1 MSKIKERIIIIIL
14 IIFVISA
21 SVYTHIHLN
30 YNPVKDNICLAKI
43 DCPDVKLEWELD
55 TDGVDD
61 TTEEVKNEAKKQEN
75 NTNASEVVSNEET
88 TTEEVIVEVNT
99 NYTEDDLYWLSKAI
113 AQELGSYWVP
123 DWAQQW
129 VASVVLNRVNHP
141 SFPNTIY
148 DVLHQPGQYC
158 GFYATPTEQNIT
170 NARYVLENGSVLPEN
185 VVFQSLFT
193 QGSGIHGTYYDPY
206 MNNTTYFC
214 YK

>member
-1 MSKIKERIIIIIL
+1 MIKININKIVAIL
-14 IIFVISA
+14 VACTVGVAI
-21 SVYTHIHLN
+21 YTDIN
-30 YNPVKDNICLAKI
+30 RPMPVKNTN
-43 DCPDVKLEWELD
+43 CPIEAIPPKVNTEGLVEFEMLNATIKQSEENKEPD
-55 TDGVDD
+55 TASI
-61 TTEEVKNEAKKQEN
+61 TNEAEEN
-75 NTNASEVVSNEET
+75 VAT
-88 TTEEVIVEVNT
+88 
-99 NYTEDDLYWLSKAI
+99 YTEDDLYWLSKAI
-113 AQELGSYWVP
+113 AQELGSNWVP

-141 SFPNTIY
+141 SFPDTIY

-158 GFYATPTEQNIT
+158 GFYATPTEQNIA

-185 VVFQSLFT
+185 VVFQSLCT

>member
-1 MSKIKERIIIIIL
+1 MIKININKIVAIL
-14 IIFVISA
+14 VACTVGVAI
-21 SVYTHIHLN
+21 YTDIN
-30 YNPVKDNICLAKI
+30 RPMPVKNTNCTIEAIPPKVNTEGL
-43 DCPDVKLEWELD
+43 VEFEMLND
-55 TDGVDD
+55 TIKQSEENKESD
-61 TTEEVKNEAKKQEN
+61 TASITNEAEEN
-75 NTNASEVVSNEET
+75 AAT
-88 TTEEVIVEVNT
+88 
-99 NYTEDDLYWLSKAI
+99 YTEDDLYWLSKAI
-113 AQELGSYWVP
+113 AQELGSNWVP

-141 SFPNTIY
+141 SFPDTIY

-158 GFYATPTEQNIT
+158 GFYATPTEQNIA

-185 VVFQSLFT
+185 VVFQSLCT

>member
-1 MSKIKERIIIIIL
+1 MIKININKIVAIL
-14 IIFVISA
+14 VACTVGVAI
-21 SVYTHIHLN
+21 YTDIN
-30 YNPVKDNICLAKI
+30 RPMPVKNTNCTIEAIPPKVNTEGLVEFEMINATIKQSEE
-43 DCPDVKLEWELD
+43 KKESD
-55 TDGVDD
+55 TASI
-61 TTEEVKNEAKKQEN
+61 TNEAEEN
-75 NTNASEVVSNEET
+75 AAT
-88 TTEEVIVEVNT
+88 
-99 NYTEDDLYWLSKAI
+99 YTEDDLYWLSKAI
-113 AQELGSYWVP
+113 AQELGSNWVP

-141 SFPNTIY
+141 SFPDTIY

-158 GFYATPTEQNIT
+158 GFYATPTEQNIA

-185 VVFQSLFT
+185 VVFQSLCT

>member
-1 MSKIKERIIIIIL
+1 MIKININKIVAIL
-14 IIFVISA
+14 VACTVGVAI
-21 SVYTHIHLN
+21 YTDIN
-30 YNPVKDNICLAKI
+30 RPMPVKNTNCTIEAIPPKVNTEGLVEFEMLNATIKQSEEN
-43 DCPDVKLEWELD
+43 KEQD
-55 TDGVDD
+55 TASI
-61 TTEEVKNEAKKQEN
+61 TNEAEEN
-75 NTNASEVVSNEET
+75 VAT
-88 TTEEVIVEVNT
+88 
-99 NYTEDDLYWLSKAI
+99 YTEDDLYWLSKAI
-113 AQELGSYWVP
+113 AQELGSNWVP

-141 SFPNTIY
+141 SFPDTIY

-158 GFYATPTEQNIT
+158 GFYATPTEQNIA

-185 VVFQSLFT
+185 VVFQSLCT